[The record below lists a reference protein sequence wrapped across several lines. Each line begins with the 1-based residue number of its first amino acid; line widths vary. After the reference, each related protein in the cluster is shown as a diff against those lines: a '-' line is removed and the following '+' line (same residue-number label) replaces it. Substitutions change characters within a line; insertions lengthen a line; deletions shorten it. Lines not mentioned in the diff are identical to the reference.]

1 MRGDVETLYRQY
13 APAVYKYL
21 LCLTRDRALSEDLTA
36 DTFERALGGFERF
49 RGDCSPSAW
58 LCAIAKRLWY
68 AELRRR
74 KQLAVLPEDDQL
86 VSEEDIEREYLHRE
100 DKLALYRALRTLDEE
115 TREVFYL
122 RLSGE
127 MTFEEIG
134 DILGRSD
141 VWARVSYYR
150 GKEKLK
156 ERMRRDDQ

>member
-21 LCLTRDRALSEDLTA
+21 LCLTRDRALSEDLAA

-100 DKLALYRALRTLDEE
+100 DKLALYRVLRTLDEE

-134 DILGRSD
+134 DILGRSA
-141 VWARVSYYR
+141 VWARLSYYR